1 MDWQPVK
8 TAAAVKIRNCLRFM
22 HEPAS
27 SGEII
32 FSIFKN
38 QAGYKSPI
46 DVLASAIIDRENVP
60 NTEPRLDPA
69 DGLEVDAHRRVS
81 HETVESPVLFVQRR
95 FPNQFEH
102 GDQLQHVGD
111 GQLFMRDRVP
121 KIETVFETLR
131 TSVLAGAVQR
141 GIAHDGLQRELLDF
155 QIVEQ
160 LGHNFGIFA
169 KRRLGGNSDFDSHTE
184 GGVDELVFR
193 DVLVEGA
200 ARAQV
205 DIVE

>member
-46 DVLASAIIDRENVP
+46 HVLASAIIDRENVP
-60 NTEPRLDPA
+60 DTQSRLDPT
-69 DGLEVDAHRRVS
+69 DGLEVDAYGGISGKAVKALVGLIQS
-81 HETVESPVLFVQRR
+81 R
-95 FPNQFEH
+95 FPDQFEH

-111 GQLFMRDRVP
+111 GQLF
-121 KIETVFETLR
+121 
-131 TSVLAGAVQR
+131 
-141 GIAHDGLQRELLDF
+141 
-155 QIVEQ
+155 
-160 LGHNFGIFA
+160 
-169 KRRLGGNSDFDSHTE
+169 
-184 GGVDELVFR
+184 
-193 DVLVEGA
+193 
-200 ARAQV
+200 
-205 DIVE
+205 